1 MFLMCTAITIA
12 WRDVPAKLI
21 QKHHLEERMI
31 QRSETAEKEI
41 LFMQRH
47 RRPLLPIFYQGE
59 LHILPWGNR
68 QRNIHVPL
76 AWSCEVATLESG
88 TWSMYGPEPA
98 EILANFGLERGTW
111 FQIKEGI
118 KGLIIHDQQE
128 QPYVYMLLQPS
139 SHYYQVMTGYNKEPV
154 FLGEQI

>member
-1 MFLMCTAITIA
+1 MCAAITIA
-12 WRDVPAKLI
+12 WQDVPAKLI
-21 QKHHLEERMI
+21 QKYHLEERMI

-47 RRPLLPIFYQGE
+47 RHPLLPVFYQGE

-68 QRNIHVPL
+68 QKNIKAPL
-76 AWSCEVATLESG
+76 AWSCEVATLKSG
-88 TWSMYGPEPA
+88 AWSMYGPEPV

-154 FLGEQI
+154 FLGDQI

>member
-1 MFLMCTAITIA
+1 MCTGITIA

-21 QKHHLEERMI
+21 QKYQLEERMI

-47 RRPLLPIFYQGE
+47 RRPLLPVFYQGE
-59 LHILPWGNR
+59 LRILSWGNR
-68 QRNIHVPL
+68 QRNINAPM
-76 AWSCEVATLESG
+76 AQWCDVATLESG
-88 TWSMYGPEPA
+88 AWSIYHPEPA
-98 EILANFGLERGTW
+98 EIQANFGLERGVW
-111 FQIKEGI
+111 FQIREGI
-118 KGLIIHDQQE
+118 KATIIHDQHE

-139 SHYYQVMTGYNKEPV
+139 SHYYQVMTGYEKEPV